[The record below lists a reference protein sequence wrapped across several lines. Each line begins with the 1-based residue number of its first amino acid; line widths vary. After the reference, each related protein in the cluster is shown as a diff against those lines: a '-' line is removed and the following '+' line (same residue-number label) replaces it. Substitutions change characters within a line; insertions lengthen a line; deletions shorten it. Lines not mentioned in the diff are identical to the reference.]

1 MFPLLIIVSLS
12 SCFVYG
18 FSIKSED
25 KTQDLL
31 TLLVQFLNVQSEK
44 SAQRMQ
50 EQEQIMVS
58 FLHGFPSRK
67 VKLESL

>member
-1 MFPLLIIVSLS
+1 MFPLLIIVSLP

-18 FSIKSED
+18 FSIKAED

-44 SAQRMQ
+44 SAQRIQ

-58 FLHGFPSRK
+58 FLHGFHSRK
-67 VKLESL
+67 VKFESL